1 MKESYPVTKKGYELL
16 KKELKQLIKTDRP
29 AVVNSISTAREHGDL
44 KENAEYHAAKEQ
56 QGFIEGRI
64 QELNA
69 KLANANVIDIEK
81 LSGDKV
87 VFGATV
93 TFEDIDTEEVSN
105 YQIVGEYES
114 DIKQNKISIS
124 SPIARALIGRSAGE
138 TRHPPGATAASPPA
152 FPRGRPAASVVC
164 HRGFRGL
171 FCGNTSGSDAG

>member
-1 MKESYPVTKKGYELL
+1 MKDSYPVTKKGYELL
-16 KKELKQLIKTDRP
+16 KKELKQLLSTDRP
-29 AVVNSISTAREHGDL
+29 AVVNAISTARDHGDL

-81 LSGDKV
+81 LSGDRV

-93 TFEDIDTEEVSN
+93 TFEDIDTDEVSN
-105 YQIVGEYES
+105 YQIVGEDES
-114 DIKQNKISIS
+114 DIKQNKISVS

-138 TRHPPGATAASPPA
+138 TLTIPIPKGKIEVEIIKVEFIT
-152 FPRGRPAASVVC
+152 
-164 HRGFRGL
+164 
-171 FCGNTSGSDAG
+171 

>member
-1 MKESYPVTKKGYELL
+1 MCIRDRGYELL

-29 AVVNSISTAREHGDL
+29 AVVNAISTAREHGEL

-105 YQIVGEYES
+105 YQIVGEDES
-114 DIKQNKISIS
+114 DIMQNKISIS

-138 TRHPPGATAASPPA
+138 TLTIPIPKVKIEIEILTVE
-152 FPRGRPAASVVC
+152 FI
-164 HRGFRGL
+164 
-171 FCGNTSGSDAG
+171 T

>member
-1 MKESYPVTKKGYELL
+1 MTDKAPMTVEGEIALRAEHEHLTKNVRIQLSKE
-16 KKELKQLIKTDRP
+16 I
-29 AVVNSISTAREHGDL
+29 AAARELGDL

-64 QELNA
+64 QELNS
-69 KLANANVIDIEK
+69 KLAKANVIDIEK

-93 TFEDIDTEEVSN
+93 TFEDIDTEEISN
-105 YQIVGEYES
+105 YQIVGEDES

-138 TRHPPGATAASPPA
+138 TLTIPIPKGKIEIEILKVE
-152 FPRGRPAASVVC
+152 FIK
-164 HRGFRGL
+164 
-171 FCGNTSGSDAG
+171 

>member
-1 MKESYPVTKKGYELL
+1 MKESYPVTKNGYELL
-16 KKELKQLIKTDRP
+16 KTDRP
-29 AVVNSISTAREHGDL
+29 SVVNAISTAREHGDL

-69 KLANANVIDIEK
+69 KLANANVINIEK

-105 YQIVGEYES
+105 YQIVGEDES

-138 TRHPPGATAASPPA
+138 SLTIPIPKGKIEIEILKVE
-152 FPRGRPAASVVC
+152 FII
-164 HRGFRGL
+164 
-171 FCGNTSGSDAG
+171 

>member
-1 MKESYPVTKKGYELL
+1 MKDSYPVTKKGYELL
-16 KKELKQLIKTDRP
+16 KKELKQLLSTDRP
-29 AVVNSISTAREHGDL
+29 AVVNAISTAREHGDL
-44 KENAEYHAAKEQ
+44 KENAEYHAAKEH

-93 TFEDIDTEEVSN
+93 TFEDIDTDEVSN
-105 YQIVGEYES
+105 YQIVGEDES
-114 DIKQNKISIS
+114 DIKQNKISVS

-138 TRHPPGATAASPPA
+138 TLIIPIPKGKIEIEIIKVEFLT
-152 FPRGRPAASVVC
+152 
-164 HRGFRGL
+164 
-171 FCGNTSGSDAG
+171 

>member
-1 MKESYPVTKKGYELL
+1 MKDSYPVTKKGYKLL
-16 KKELKQLIKTDRP
+16 KKELKQLLSTDRP
-29 AVVNSISTAREHGDL
+29 AVVNAISTAREHGDL

-93 TFEDIDTEEVSN
+93 TFEDIDTDEVSN
-105 YQIVGEYES
+105 YQIVGEDES
-114 DIKQNKISIS
+114 DIKQNKISVS

-138 TRHPPGATAASPPA
+138 TLIIPIPKGKIEIEIIKVEFIT
-152 FPRGRPAASVVC
+152 
-164 HRGFRGL
+164 
-171 FCGNTSGSDAG
+171 

>member
-1 MKESYPVTKKGYELL
+1 MKESYPVTKKGYALL
-16 KKELKQLIKTDRP
+16 KKELKQLLNTDRP
-29 AVVNSISTAREHGDL
+29 AVVNAISTAREHGDL

-69 KLANANVIDIEK
+69 KLAIANVIDIEK

-93 TFEDIDTEEVSN
+93 TCEDIDTEEVSN
-105 YQIVGEYES
+105 YQIVGEDES

-138 TRHPPGATAASPPA
+138 TLTIPIPKGKIEIEILKVEFIT
-152 FPRGRPAASVVC
+152 
-164 HRGFRGL
+164 
-171 FCGNTSGSDAG
+171 

>member
-1 MKESYPVTKKGYELL
+1 MKESYPITKKGYELL

-29 AVVNSISTAREHGDL
+29 VVVNAISTAREHGDL

-69 KLANANVIDIEK
+69 KLGNANVIDIEK

-138 TRHPPGATAASPPA
+138 TLTIPIPKGKIDIEILKVEFIT
-152 FPRGRPAASVVC
+152 
-164 HRGFRGL
+164 
-171 FCGNTSGSDAG
+171 